1 MSSSNFQKTIAYWK
15 NILELKIFNQTEKS
29 VLLGYDENQTKI
41 EFIDIGNLCINNIM
55 ILLYILISSNK
66 TYNFIW
72 LGTEI
77 NHAAA
82 YGRIAFSIPYAE
94 QPEIQKKIKD
104 NGYKILTDLITLD
117 TPGKTSVRVIILA
130 DPVSTIIIL
139 YL

>member
-1 MSSSNFQKTIAYWK
+1 MSSSNLQKTIAYWK